1 VTITIIYEG
10 INNVLCL
17 NKEEKWLSPMSKT
30 LDMLNS
36 HNKYWFDPQCDN
48 PKDLPDQTGIY
59 MICVKNKSSLNEKML
74 SAVYQE
80 IIGFPII
87 YIGISEAQGLKSRDY
102 QNHFNGTARN
112 STLRK
117 SLGSLFGWRSD
128 RIYDNSGRY
137 RFNSTREQELTRW
150 MRDNLVML
158 YWFNLNIDIGDLETK
173 LINELDPP
181 LNISKNKSP
190 INEAFRK
197 ELKKLRS

>member
-1 VTITIIYEG
+1 MLTT
-10 INNVLCL
+10 L
-17 NKEEKWLSPMSKT
+17 NI
-30 LDMLNS
+30 LNS
-36 HNKYWFDPQCDN
+36 HTQYRFDPQCDI
-48 PKDLPDQTGIY
+48 PEDLPNQTGLY
-59 MICVKNKSSLNEKML
+59 MICVKNKSILEEKMPRAAY
-74 SAVYQE
+74 SV
-80 IIGFPII
+80 INDIPII
-87 YIGISEAQGLKSRDY
+87 YIGISETQGLRNRDY

-117 SLGSLFGWRSD
+117 SLGSLFGWRAD

-137 RFNSTREQELTRW
+137 RFNSMREQELTGW
-150 MRDNLVML
+150 MHNNLVML
-158 YWFNLNIDIGDLETK
+158 YWFNLNIDVGDLETK